1 MSKVF
6 RIDNQTITSKDLLPL
21 LHKYR
26 LLPHLAREV
35 ITDQAIAEIECRPEE
50 QALARQQF
58 LEQRQL
64 KTDSHLSVWLQ
75 QQNMTEQQ
83 LEHQLERQ
91 LKLEKFK
98 QATWGQKL
106 EAYFLARK
114 RQLDRVVYSLIRVR
128 EAGVA
133 QELYFR
139 LQEKESFFI
148 EIAQH
153 YSQGT
158 EAQTGGVVGPVELGS
173 LHPKIFQMLHSGQ
186 PGQLW
191 SPIRVKNWW
200 VIIRLE
206 KFINAQLNEP
216 MRQRLLDEQFQ
227 NWLLK
232 QLKQEVSVVDES
244 FHG

>member
-1 MSKVF
+1 MTKVF

-35 ITDQAIAEIECRPEE
+35 ITDQAIAEIECSPEE
-50 QALARQQF
+50 QALARQKF
-58 LEQRQL
+58 LEQHQL

-139 LQEKESFFI
+139 LQEKESFFT

-206 KFINAQLNEP
+206 KFINAQLNES

>member
-1 MSKVF
+1 MTKVF

-35 ITDQAIAEIECRPEE
+35 ITDQAIAEIECSPEE

-91 LKLEKFK
+91 LKLEKLK

-139 LQEKESFFI
+139 LQEKESSFT
-148 EIAQH
+148 ELAQH
-153 YSQGT
+153 YSQGP
-158 EAQTGGVVGPVELGS
+158 EAQTGGIVGPVELGS

-206 KFINAQLNEP
+206 KFINAQLNES

>member
-1 MSKVF
+1 MTKVF

-35 ITDQAIAEIECRPEE
+35 ITDQAIAEIECSLEE

-64 KTDSHLSVWLQ
+64 KKDSHLSAWLQ

-83 LEHQLERQ
+83 LEYQLERQ

-114 RQLDRVVYSLIRVR
+114 RQLDRVVYSLIRIQ

-139 LQEKESFFI
+139 LQEKESSFT
-148 EIAQH
+148 ELAQH
-153 YSQGT
+153 YSQGP
-158 EAQTGGVVGPVELGS
+158 EAQTGGIVGPVELGS

-206 KFINAQLNEP
+206 KFINAQLNES

>member
-1 MSKVF
+1 MTKVF

-35 ITDQAIAEIECRPEE
+35 ITDQAIAEIECSPEE

-83 LEHQLERQ
+83 LEYQLERQ

-114 RQLDRVVYSLIRVR
+114 RPLDRVVYSLIRVR

-139 LQEKESFFI
+139 LQEKESSFT
-148 EIAQH
+148 ELAQH
-153 YSQGT
+153 YSQGP
-158 EAQTGGVVGPVELGS
+158 EVQTGGIVGPVELGS

>member
-1 MSKVF
+1 MTKAF

-26 LLPHLAREV
+26 LIPQLAREV
-35 ITDQAIAEIECRPEE
+35 ITDQAIAEIECSLEE
-50 QALARQQF
+50 QALVRQQF

-64 KTDSHLSVWLQ
+64 KKDSHLSAWLQ

-83 LEHQLERQ
+83 LEYQLERQ

-114 RQLDRVVYSLIRVR
+114 SQLDRVVYSLIRIQ

-139 LQEKESFFI
+139 LQEKESSFT
-148 EIAQH
+148 ELAQH
-153 YSQGT
+153 YSQGP
-158 EAQTGGVVGPVELGS
+158 EAQTGGIFGPVELGS

-186 PGQLW
+186 PGKLW
-191 SPIRVKNWW
+191 FPIRVENWW

-206 KFINAQLNEP
+206 KFINAQLNES

-232 QLKQEVSVVDES
+232 QLQQKVSDIDKS
-244 FHG
+244 FHR